1 MKSPSTAD
9 SNTLAD
15 RRELEDI
22 LDILVLT
29 QSPVDEA
36 KINQFTRLSN
46 DRLKTC
52 LDFLIG
58 TKCLRA
64 MKSRDGTFYESTPAG
79 NGFLKDNFWKVIS
92 RKFVGGDFEKPIVS
106 VVIPAFNEENS
117 LGSIVWRTSETLQSY
132 GIPFEIVVI
141 DDGSTDSTAV
151 VASVYGATLIKNG
164 SNRGKGHA
172 LQLGF
177 EKARGSY
184 IVTMDADGSHRP
196 EEIPKLLYPLL
207 SRNLRVS
214 AVIGSRFIGK
224 IEDGSI
230 TKLHLLGNRFFDLA
244 VKMLTGVE
252 VSDTQSGFRAFRR
265 DVIERMTLHSLGF
278 EIETEMIIRILKER
292 LTRLEVPITCRKR
305 QNGDTKL
312 RSFSDGFRILRAIIQ
327 TSFEP

>member
-1 MKSPSTAD
+1 MKNPSTAN
-9 SNTLAD
+9 SNTIAD
-15 RRELEDI
+15 HRELEDM
-22 LDILVLT
+22 LDILVLA

-36 KINQFTRLSN
+36 KIDQFTKLPN
-46 DRLKTC
+46 DHLKTC
-52 LDFLIG
+52 LDFLVRV
-58 TKCLRA
+58 KCLHVTKGRN
-64 MKSRDGTFYESTPAG
+64 RNLYENTPAG

-92 RKFVGGDFEKPIVS
+92 DKFAGGDFKKPAVS

-117 LGSIVWRTSETLQSY
+117 LGSIIWRTSEVLQSCR
-132 GIPFEIVVI
+132 IPFEIVVI
-141 DDGSTDSTAV
+141 DDGSTDSTAI

-164 SNRGKGHA
+164 SNQGKGHA

-207 SRNLRVS
+207 SRNLRAS

-244 VKMLTGVE
+244 VKMLTGRN

-265 DVIERMTLHSLGF
+265 DIIERMTLHSLGF
-278 EIETEMIIRILKER
+278 EIEAEMIIRILKEK
-292 LTRLEVPITCRKR
+292 LAPLEVPITCRKR
-305 QNGDTKL
+305 HYGHTRL
-312 RSFSDGFRILRAIIQ
+312 RSFADGFKILKIIVQ